1 MSNFRFEKCGNLERS
16 EFTSVSFFARSFKTA
31 RHFGSVGIDMFNY
44 NNVPWSVQS
53 ESIARFCRIQLLKL
67 LVQLECLFN
76 HDDVSVL
83 YV

>member
-1 MSNFRFEKCGNLERS
+1 
-16 EFTSVSFFARSFKTA
+16 
-31 RHFGSVGIDMFNY
+31 MFNY